1 MKLKV
6 IVLGLILTFLGST
19 KLHGYTVSSPFLNT
33 TYESTTVVNL
43 IYKNGTL
50 NIKGLTG
57 VGTIRIYSIIGNEIR
72 TFNNVE
78 LSDFQQKIVLSP
90 KTMFIIRIEKSL
102 EVRTYKLVT
111 R

>member
-1 MKLKV
+1 M
-6 IVLGLILTFLGST
+6 LTFLGST
-19 KLHGYTVSSPFLNT
+19 KLHGYTVSSPSLN

-102 EVRTYKLVT
+102 EVKTYKLVT